1 MDKRE
6 KIIELIRYYAEGS
19 QANFC
24 RMTGLGTTTVSRIV
38 TGNIKP
44 TDKHLLKIA
53 SAIPDAR
60 PFLEGEISLPKKN
73 SVVEQLAE
81 KEAEIVRLRE
91 EIALKNRVIEALLA
105 KGGF

>member
-6 KIIELIRYYAEGS
+6 KIIELIRYYADGS

-38 TGNIKP
+38 TGNIKAS
-44 TDKHLLKIA
+44 DKHLLKIA
-53 SAIPDAR
+53 AAIPEAR
-60 PFLEGEISLPKKN
+60 PFLEGEISLPKRN
-73 SVVEQLAE
+73 TIVEQLAE
-81 KEAEIVRLRE
+81 KEEEIERLRE